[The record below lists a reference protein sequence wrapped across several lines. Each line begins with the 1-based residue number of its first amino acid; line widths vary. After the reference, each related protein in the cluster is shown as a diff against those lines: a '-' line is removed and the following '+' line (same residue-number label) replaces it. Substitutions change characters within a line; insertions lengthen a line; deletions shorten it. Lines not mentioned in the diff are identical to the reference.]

1 MKENTLLQH
10 IGLAIGLS
18 VLALINDLIL
28 RQFFNVMLSNQLNI
42 SLLVCLY
49 LGFIIRRSPLISGR
63 ITLLAINLSI
73 VLISLFWVKHT
84 STLLVIYLTMI
95 FCNRSLLC
103 YSNLLAIMADL
114 GLCLL
119 STCAVFWLLANSYS
133 SLTALWCFM
142 LFQALH
148 TLLPSKKV
156 SHAKR
161 QPAPSQDKFNHAL
174 QSAEGALQKLLS

>member
-18 VLALINDLIL
+18 ALALINDLIL
-28 RQFFNVMLSNQLNI
+28 RQLFNVMLSNQLNI

-49 LGFIIRRSPLISGR
+49 LGFIIRRSPLIAGR
-63 ITLLAINLSI
+63 IILLAINLSI

-103 YSNLLAIMADL
+103 YANLLAIMSDL

-119 STCAVFWLLANSYS
+119 SASTAFWLLANSYS
-133 SLTALWCFM
+133 ILTALWCFM
-142 LFQALH
+142 LLQALH

>member
-28 RQFFNVMLSNQLNI
+28 RQFVNVMLSNQLNI

-49 LGFIIRRSPLISGR
+49 LGFIIRRSSLISGR

-73 VLISLFWVKHT
+73 VLISLFWIKHA
-84 STLLVIYLTMI
+84 STLLVIFLTTI
-95 FCNRSLLC
+95 FCNRALLC
-103 YSNLLAIMADL
+103 YANLLAIMADL

-119 STCAVFWLLANSYS
+119 SASTAFWLLANNYS

-142 LFQALH
+142 LLQALH

-156 SHAKR
+156 AYAKK
-161 QPAPSQDKFNHAL
+161 QSAPSQDKFNHAL